1 MFGRAHKPLR
11 GPSLLNTPL
20 FSLCPQLGLTLGK
33 LNPISTAL
41 LFSVCARH
49 LPVSYCIVHVLLFFF
64 FFLEI
69 HVFQFLSIYSVH
81 FSIKDSFFL
90 GGGYLNLILYSKLN
104 SFCLQNQF
112 KTSLI
117 VDFCKHTLDYL
128 WHFDHTEAG
137 LRGRVVGGGVRVSY
151 LG

>member
-1 MFGRAHKPLR
+1 MFC
-11 GPSLLNTPL
+11 
-20 FSLCPQLGLTLGK
+20 F
-33 LNPISTAL
+33 
-41 LFSVCARH
+41 
-49 LPVSYCIVHVLLFFF
+49 FFF

-81 FSIKDSFFL
+81 SSIKDSFFFW

-137 LRGRVVGGGVRVSY
+137 LRGRVVGGGGSESLTLARSGISLLSIPTLCKETKKKQSKTDKRQQY
-151 LG
+151 L

>member
-1 MFGRAHKPLR
+1 MFC
-11 GPSLLNTPL
+11 
-20 FSLCPQLGLTLGK
+20 F
-33 LNPISTAL
+33 
-41 LFSVCARH
+41 
-49 LPVSYCIVHVLLFFF
+49 FFF

-81 FSIKDSFFL
+81 SSIKDSFFF

-137 LRGRVVGGGVRVSY
+137 LRGRVVGGGGGGPSLLPW
-151 LG
+151 LGQEYHSCQYQHSAKKQKKNNQKQIKDNSIFEIFILLNQYRLQ